1 MHSDPITFV
10 EGGCLCGQVRYRSSG
25 RPVFVSHCHCQ
36 RCRKHS
42 GAVFVTH
49 IGLPV
54 EDFIWL
60 QEEPT
65 YWNSSKALDRGFC
78 ANCGSSTCIR
88 YLDDPSIIVIPVGTL
103 DDAEKIR
110 PDRHIMT
117 ESKVS
122 WLKIDD
128 ELPRYARLSTQFEH
142 WDIGL

>member
-1 MHSDPITFV
+1 MHSDSITLL

-54 EDFIWL
+54 DEFSWF
-60 QEEPT
+60 QGEPT

-103 DDAEKIR
+103 DDAENIR

-117 ESKVS
+117 ESKVT
-122 WLKIDD
+122 WLKIEDD
-128 ELPRYARLSTQFEH
+128 LPHYARLSTQFEH
-142 WDIGL
+142 WDVGL

>member
-1 MHSDPITFV
+1 MHSDPITLL

-54 EDFIWL
+54 ENFIWL

-110 PDRHIMT
+110 ADRHIMT

-128 ELPRYARLSTQFEH
+128 DLPRYARLSTQFEH
-142 WDIGL
+142 WDVGL